1 MHPVVG
7 GAPVSVS
14 SVLSDEF
21 REETGLNRICA
32 VCGNRIGLHIAVSLD
47 ESPSMLRCPPP
58 TAETV
63 ANAAE
68 QVKQ

>member
-1 MHPVVG
+1 M
-7 GAPVSVS
+7 SS
-14 SVLSDEF
+14 SNEQSVLSDEF

-58 TAETV
+58 SAEMV
-63 ANAAE
+63 ANAAG